1 MVHRLLLH
9 LSLQEDHMTT
19 NCFGSRLI
27 KMVTSW
33 FEREE
38 KQSKCIECIV
48 HCGKE
53 QEEETDRIK
62 RDGGATC

>member
-1 MVHRLLLH
+1 
-9 LSLQEDHMTT
+9 MTT